1 MVFLVSIEST
11 RWSFLYSLVGT
22 MGRFDYMWGS
32 PEKSLEYF
40 FSLLKGLCHRDGK
53 CLNFSIFWTIPYST
67 CSVLL
72 KFWIFPHLGPIEI
85 YFYFLPMPWKSN
97 ALQKFEPNFEETW
110 QPFILWQAAA
120 KSIIW
125 KCMKTNAYCVTI
137 SKTLFIINL
146 NFCSLRRFAK
156 RKLLEK
162 EYKTVTILSLLA
174 INSTL
179 ECGLFKH
186 LLFSSPD

>member
-22 MGRFDYMWGS
+22 ISRFDYMWGS
-32 PEKSLEYF
+32 PEKNWNIF
-40 FSLLKGLCHRDGK
+40 FHFWRDYVTGMANV
-53 CLNFSIFWTIPYST
+53 LIFLFWTTPYST

>member
-1 MVFLVSIEST
+1 MKVLDDRFYIALWAQWAVLTTCEGALKKVWNIFFHFWRDYVTGMANVLIFL
-11 RWSFLYSLVGT
+11 
-22 MGRFDYMWGS
+22 
-32 PEKSLEYF
+32 
-40 FSLLKGLCHRDGK
+40 
-53 CLNFSIFWTIPYST
+53 FWTIPYST

-72 KFWIFPHLGPIEI
+72 KFWIFPHLGPIEL

-120 KSIIW
+120 KSTIW

-146 NFCSLRRFAK
+146 NFCSCQILWPFVSTGDPVQKNFTFRQ
-156 RKLLEK
+156 K
-162 EYKTVTILSLLA
+162 ENFI
-174 INSTL
+174 
-179 ECGLFKH
+179 
-186 LLFSSPD
+186 